1 MFKAPFSFK
10 GRIRRTEYCLSFI
23 IYILGLMSSF
33 ITYEIIDLVG
43 INMEKIIHTYI
54 LLGSFWLNLAQSVKR
69 SHDRGNSG
77 WFIIIPFYTI
87 WLFFAKGKSDRNRY
101 GLNPKNK

>member
-1 MFKAPFSFK
+1 
-10 GRIRRTEYCLSFI
+10 
-23 IYILGLMSSF
+23 MSSF

-43 INMEKIIHTYI
+43 INMEKIIRTYI

-87 WLFFAKGKSDRNRY
+87 WLFLQKVSQIQTGMDLILKINNYYYIESLKSANAK
-101 GLNPKNK
+101 